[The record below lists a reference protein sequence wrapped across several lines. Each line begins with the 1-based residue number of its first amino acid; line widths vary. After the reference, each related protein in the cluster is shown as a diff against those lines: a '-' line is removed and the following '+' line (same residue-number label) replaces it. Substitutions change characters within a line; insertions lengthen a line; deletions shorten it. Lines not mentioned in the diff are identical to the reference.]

1 MREAKQAEM
10 KQQILNLRRLLV
22 NGGLCETSDDA
33 DALIHRLQRDKD
45 SVLPEALKDQIRYQK
60 TILGS
65 KGTLRLSGSLEDLI
79 LALKGHLGD
88 PALPVEPQPQLP
100 ELQSED
106 EESDGNNDEFD
117 PIEPPEKQACPGEAA
132 GDEDDDEDLFS
143 FGRQGQWV
151 AVFCDDQFYIGQVI
165 EKTDGQSAAVKYLE
179 PTKGRKG
186 YYRWPR
192 SEGVA
197 ETSAHYVYLSLIHI

>member
-1 MREAKQAEM
+1 MKFARKKGRSLRLHHYQQEQLVLLKITEKLMEDERKKNMREAKQAEM

-165 EKTDGQSAAVKYLE
+165 EKTD
-179 PTKGRKG
+179 
-186 YYRWPR
+186 
-192 SEGVA
+192 
-197 ETSAHYVYLSLIHI
+197 